1 MEAILYAR
9 VSSDP
14 SGHGVSVS
22 KQDAENR
29 EVCARMG
36 WPIVASFCDNDAS
49 ASRYATKGRP
59 EYEQMRNSLGP
70 GRVLVAR
77 ESSRFYRDLAV
88 YVSLRDL
95 CAERGAKWCYGGRV
109 FDLTRGDDRFATG
122 LDALLAEREADLIRE
137 RILKGQIANLKA
149 GRQHGRVPYGYRL
162 VLNNETGL
170 NDRELDQE
178 QAPILQEA
186 ARRVLAGES
195 LRSIETELIERGVWK
210 ARGQLRKRL
219 LNPTYAG
226 FRTSRGEIVREGK
239 WPPIFTPGQFQAL
252 SALLRSDQHAVS
264 HRGTKPKHLLTGI
277 AVCGVCG
284 EKVIRGKNG
293 ATASAKRRFE
303 PYEIYCCPKR
313 HVGRLIERV
322 DVFVEEFL
330 IFELSQPDVLKRM
343 SAPQEPEEP
352 EEEVGPSAAE
362 LEKRLEGF
370 AIEAAAGRIS
380 PEMLGR
386 IEAQLKAQI
395 LEAETRES
403 ARKRVLPAVL
413 RELAGPDARDKWEA
427 LEVPDKREALRNF
440 AVVTID
446 RVRSRWGG
454 VGVTVKPMRLVSP

>member
-49 ASRYATKGRP
+49 ASRYAAKGRP
-59 EYEQMRNSLGP
+59 EFEQMRKALGP

-77 ESSRFYRDLAV
+77 EASRFHRDLAV
-88 YVSLRDL
+88 YVQLRDL
-95 CAERGAKWCYGGRV
+95 CAERGAKLCYGGRIY
-109 FDLTRGDDRFATG
+109 DLNRGDDRFATG
-122 LDALLAEREADLIRE
+122 LDALLAEREADLIRD
-137 RILKGQIANLKA
+137 RNLKGAQSTIRA
-149 GRQHGRVPYGYRL
+149 GRQHGRVPYGYSM
-162 VLNNETGL
+162 VFNNDTGV
-170 NDRELDQE
+170 NDRVLDE
-178 QAPILQEA
+178 ERAPILQEA

-195 LRSIETELIERGVWK
+195 LRSIESDLIERGVWK
-210 ARGQLRKRL
+210 SRGQLRKRL
-219 LNPTYAG
+219 LNPTYAAL
-226 FRTSRGEIVREGK
+226 RTNRGKIVREGK
-239 WPPIFTPGQFQAL
+239 WPPIFTAEEFQAI
-252 SALLRSDQHAVS
+252 STLLRNEQHAVS
-264 HRGTKPKHLLTGI
+264 HRGIAPKHLLTGI

-343 SAPQEPEEP
+343 SEPQKPEEP
-352 EEEVGPSAAE
+352 EEAVGPSAAE

-413 RELAGPDARDKWEA
+413 RELAGPQARDKWEA

-454 VGVTVKPMRLVSP
+454 IGVTVKPIRLASP